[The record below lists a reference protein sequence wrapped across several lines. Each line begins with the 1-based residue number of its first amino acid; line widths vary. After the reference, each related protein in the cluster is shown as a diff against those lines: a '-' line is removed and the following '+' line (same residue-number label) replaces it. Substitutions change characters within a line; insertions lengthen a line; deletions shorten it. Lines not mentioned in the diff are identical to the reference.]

1 MPDGSPAVRSRFR
14 LAIVYVVV
22 APLVFVLWVIH
33 NTDWICSGGGI
44 AGLTLAVALGRY
56 EQSTSP
62 IQIDLYESGP
72 EITTVGAGISV
83 WPRTWAVMR
92 ALGLY
97 DELAN
102 EAVKEAGGE
111 DGDLRAYRPQVLTP
125 FIYPFTS

>member
-1 MPDGSPAVRSRFR
+1 MPDGSHPVRPRFR
-14 LAIVYVVV
+14 LAIVYVVIILSAHV
-22 APLVFVLWVIH
+22 RWALH
-33 NTDWICSGGGI
+33 STHWICSGGGI
-44 AGLTLAVALGRY
+44 AGLTLAVTLGHY

-97 DELAN
+97 DELAS
-102 EAVKEAGGE
+102 EAVKEAGREG
-111 DGDLRAYRPQVLTP
+111 GDLRMYSPQAL
-125 FIYPFTS
+125 IHSIH